1 MRPRILLVAAAAVI
15 IVTLILLG
23 VIDGFLVDFLWFT
36 SLGYREV
43 FDRIVGTQLA
53 IFAGVW
59 LVSFIAIAISGFAA
73 IGPARDRER
82 LRVVRRPDEMTEVN
96 LPELLRALSDR
107 IPWRVLVIVGAAVLA
122 ILPANGEATGWDIYL
137 KALYGVPFHLSD
149 RSFGHDVGFYV
160 FKLPLLESWRD
171 LFLVILVLAAAVG
184 GGIHWM
190 RGSLDFR
197 ETPPRISNAAATQIS
212 VLLAFFFLQRA
223 FSYWLS
229 RYGLLFHTNGIVYG
243 LRYVDHVLWQ
253 PALWLLVVLSLIAAA
268 LCVANVGQHGVRLP
282 VIAFVMVF
290 GPSLVLSF
298 IEPVIKRLFVKPDE
312 LRIEKPYLTA
322 NIEMTRSAYK
332 LDNIDVK
339 PFAGQG
345 TLTKA
350 SLDTDAATLH
360 NIRLWDPR
368 PLIDTYKQLQEI
380 RLYYDFI
387 DVDIDRYKINDLYTQ
402 VMLSPRELNVGL
414 LPDNAQTWVNQHLK
428 FTHGSGLVMSPVNAK
443 DSEGLPIFDL
453 KNIPAE
459 SSVGFKVENPA
470 IYFGEEPDNYVVVD
484 SATPEFDYPKGADN
498 VFTFYKGQGGIP
510 ISGLLRRALFSYF
523 FRDINL
529 LVTENIVAQS
539 QIMMRRNIMTRLGYL
554 APFLHLD
561 SDPYT
566 VLLNGRLVWIVDAY
580 TTSDHHPYSQD
591 IDGINYI
598 RNSVKAVIDAYDGT
612 TTLYVADAEDPVIQT
627 WEKIF
632 PAMFKP
638 MSAMS
643 DELRAHIRYP
653 EYFFQAQA
661 AIYRTYHMKDPQ
673 VFYNREDQW
682 DVAKENYAGQTS
694 SMQPYYIIMRLPG
707 ETREEYILMLPMVP
721 TGRDNMIAWMA
732 ARCDGADYGHLFE
745 YAFSK
750 DLLFYGPYQ
759 IQARINQNPEIS
771 RQLSLW
777 NQMGSKV
784 ILGNL
789 IVIPVEDSLLYVEP
803 LYIRAENGQLPE
815 LQRVIAA
822 YGDQVVMGETLPTT
836 LASLFTGAHEGV
848 APPVIAQVS
857 APAPVTN
864 IGATPPAVQN
874 ATSASAAANHYNR
887 AIKALGTGNW
897 TEFGNEMQQLGQD
910 LGQNSGGMT
919 H

>member
-1 MRPRILLVAAAAVI
+1 MRPRIILVVLAAVV
-15 IVTLILLG
+15 IVTLLLLG
-23 VIDGFLVDFLWFT
+23 VADTFLVDFLWFST
-36 SLGYREV
+36 LGYREV
-43 FDRIVGTQLA
+43 FDRVVGAQLT
-53 IFAGVW
+53 IFAAVW
-59 LVSFIAIAISGFAA
+59 LVSFIAIAASGFAA

-96 LPELLRALSDR
+96 LPELLRAFSDR

-122 ILPANGEATGWDIYL
+122 ILPANGEAGGWDVYL

-160 FKLPLLESWRD
+160 FKLPLLESFRD
-171 LFLVILVLAAAVG
+171 LYLLILFFAAAAG
-184 GGIHWM
+184 IGIHWM

-197 ETPPRISNAAATQIS
+197 ESPPKISNSASAHIS
-212 VLLAFFFLQRA
+212 VLLGFFFLQRA

-229 RYGLLFHTNGIVYG
+229 RFGLLFHTDGVVYG

-253 PALWLLVVLSLIAAA
+253 PALWLLVALSIVAAA
-268 LCVANVGQHGVRLP
+268 LCFSNVASHGVRLP
-282 VIAFVMVF
+282 VIAFVIVF
-290 GPSLVLSF
+290 GPSLLLSF
-298 IEPVIKRLFVKPDE
+298 IEPVIERLFVKPDE

-322 NIEMTRSAYK
+322 NIEMTRAAYK

-339 PFAGQG
+339 PFAGKG
-345 TLTKA
+345 ALTRA
-350 SLDTDAATLH
+350 ALQTDQATLS

-380 RLYYDFI
+380 RLYYDFV
-387 DVDIDRYKINDLYTQ
+387 DVDIDRYKIGGRYTQ
-402 VMLSPRELNVGL
+402 VMLSPREMNVGL

-428 FTHGSGLVMSPVNAK
+428 FTHGSGLVMSPVNEK
-443 DSEGLPIFDL
+443 DSEGLPVFDL

-459 SSVGFKVENPA
+459 SDVGLKVDNPA
-470 IYFGEEPDNYVVVD
+470 IYFGEEPDNYAVVD

-498 VFTFYKGQGGIP
+498 VFSFYKGEGGIP
-510 ISGLLRRALFSYF
+510 ISGLVRRALFSFF

-539 QIMMRRNIMTRLGYL
+539 KIMMRRNIISRLSYL
-554 APFLHLD
+554 APFLRLD
-561 SDPYT
+561 SDPYV

-580 TTSDHHPYSQD
+580 TTSDHYPYSQD
-591 IDGINYI
+591 IDGLNYI
-598 RNSVKAVIDAYDGT
+598 RNSVKAVIDAYDGS
-612 TTLYVADAEDPVIQT
+612 TTLYVSDPEDPVIQT
-627 WEKIF
+627 WQKIF

-638 MSAMS
+638 MGAMS

-653 EYFFQAQA
+653 EYLFGAQA
-661 AIYRTYHMKDPQ
+661 SIYRTYHMKDPQ

-682 DVAKENYAGQTS
+682 DFAKENYAGTTGA
-694 SMQPYYIIMRLPG
+694 MQPYYVIMRLPG
-707 ETREEYILMLPMVP
+707 EAHEEYMLMLPMAP
-721 TGRDNMIAWMA
+721 KGRDNMISWMV

-750 DLLFYGPYQ
+750 DSLFYGPYQ

-789 IVIPVEDSLLYVEP
+789 IVIPVQDSLLYVEP
-803 LYIRAENGQLPE
+803 LYIRAENGQFPE
-815 LQRVIAA
+815 LQRVIAS
-822 YGDQVVMGETLPTT
+822 YGDQVVMGDTLPTT
-836 LASLFTGAHEGV
+836 LAALFTAHEEAAAPVVAEVPVQPPSSGGV
-848 APPVIAQVS
+848 APPPTQVS
-857 APAPVTN
+857 T
-864 IGATPPAVQN
+864 
-874 ATSASAAANHYNR
+874 SAAASHYNR
-887 AIKALGTGNW
+887 ALKALGAGNW

-910 LGQNSGGMT
+910 LGQGAA